1 MANVIRLKKDEAITQ
16 LKSKLP
22 AAQKKSNGISA
33 KKYSG
38 KLALSE
44 DPANFQKRMR
54 GEWNS

>member
-22 AAQKKSNGISA
+22 AAQKDSNGIEV

-44 DPANFQKRMR
+44 DPGDFQKRIR
-54 GEWNS
+54 DEWNS